1 MNNKTCTS
9 SLRSILPVLLLS
21 ALLGA
26 CATDTKKE
34 AAVEDKGAG
43 AETAG
48 AGERGRLEGEA
59 LGAGAKAAR
68 ADLLAQRRVHFAF
81 DSSTIDEEARAI
93 IQAHAEYL
101 AANPQIKLKLEGHCD
116 ERGTREYNLALGER
130 RAQSVEK
137 LMRVLGVDGKRI
149 TTTSYGEEKPL
160 APEHDESAWRLN
172 RRVEIMY

>member
-1 MNNKTCTS
+1 MKKTMS
-9 SLRSILPVLLLS
+9 RLSITTLFPVLALGL
-21 ALLGA
+21 LLGA

-34 AAVEDKGAG
+34 AAVEEKG

-48 AGERGRLEGEA
+48 AERGRVEGEA
-59 LGAGAKAAR
+59 LGAAAKGAK

-81 DSSTIDEEARAI
+81 DSNAIDEESRAI

-130 RAQSVEK
+130 RAQAVDK
-137 LMRVLGVDGKRI
+137 LMRVLGVNGSRI
-149 TTTSYGEEKPL
+149 TDTSYGEEKPL

-172 RRVEIMY
+172 RRVEIIY